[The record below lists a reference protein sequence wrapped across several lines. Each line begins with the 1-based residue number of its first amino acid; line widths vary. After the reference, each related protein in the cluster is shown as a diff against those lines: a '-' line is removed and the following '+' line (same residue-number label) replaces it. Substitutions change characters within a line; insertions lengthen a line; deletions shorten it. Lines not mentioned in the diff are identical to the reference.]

1 MGEND
6 IGTTEYRFAQFP
18 ENKPSK
24 AWVDYNISQ
33 FPGYYTSEAK
43 DENFQLMNFL
53 SNDNNRVC
61 VLKFNPSSYFL
72 PGHFLFY

>member
-1 MGEND
+1 MNQNILEKIQWGKMTL
-6 IGTTEYRFAQFP
+6 ITTEYRFAQFP

-43 DENFQLMNFL
+43 DE
-53 SNDNNRVC
+53 
-61 VLKFNPSSYFL
+61 KFSINEF
-72 PGHFLFY
+72 F